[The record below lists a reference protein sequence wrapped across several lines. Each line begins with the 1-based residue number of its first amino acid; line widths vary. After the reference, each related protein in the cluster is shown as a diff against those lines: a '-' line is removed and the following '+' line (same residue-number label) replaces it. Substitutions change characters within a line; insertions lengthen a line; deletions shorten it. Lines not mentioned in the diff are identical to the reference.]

1 MNPTISVNFQ
11 HGGFGKSPLRSIIK
25 SVMSLTSGS
34 TLKTEKHLVMGAV
47 EIYFFYS
54 KTSE

>member
-11 HGGFGKSPLRSIIK
+11 HSVFCKSPLKSIIK

-34 TLKTEKHLVMGAV
+34 TLKAEKHLVMGAV
-47 EIYFFYS
+47 EIYFS
-54 KTSE
+54 

>member
-11 HGGFGKSPLRSIIK
+11 HSVFCKSPLRSIIK

-47 EIYFFYS
+47 EIYFF
-54 KTSE
+54 